1 MNTAVDIYQAAS
13 IIIITIIF
21 MIMII
26 IIIIIIVIIVVNN
39 IITPMIANSCS
50 WNKFIARLQIKT

>member
-13 IIIITIIF
+13 NITIIF